1 LSFTFDIDARGT
13 ATLPDYVASWDDR
26 GVDRAETLPARL
38 YCAREYYELEMEYIF
53 RRTWQRAGRVEQL
66 ARPGDYLVT
75 AIAGE
80 EVLVVRG
87 TDGVLRA
94 FSNICRHRAGPVAVG
109 CGNRRALQ
117 CAYHGWTYE
126 LDGRLR
132 KAPGTEQNEAFDP
145 SSIRLPEFAVDTW
158 GPLVY
163 VSLEPG
169 LPPLAEWMSG
179 LVARATN
186 YRVDE
191 LEYVGERS
199 WVIPCNWKTYV
210 DNGLE
215 GYHLPYVHPSYHKVV
230 RLDSSYEYSTGD
242 FWNAMYGR
250 EPNPR
255 GPASRAAG
263 LIAAAAVN
271 PVRKFRELA
280 PPMASL
286 EGPERDGYY
295 YFWFFPNTLVD
306 FMPDGI
312 KVNTVTPLD
321 VGHTLSTMEWWFPPT
336 EELDRKVLQA
346 AIVAFGHTINDED
359 AWISTEVQKG
369 LVSRLYDR
377 GRYVAGEEMI
387 VYHFHE
393 VLINHLDKELTK
405 EAQRDLEL
413 RAD

>member
-1 LSFTFDIDARGT
+1 MKVAHDAELRE
-13 ATLPDYVASWDDR
+13 ATLANYVATWTGDD
-26 GVDRAETLPARL
+26 VARAETLPASL
-38 YCAREYYELEMEYIF
+38 YVDPNYFDLETKHIF
-53 RRTWQRAGRVEQL
+53 RRTWQRVGRTEQVNN
-66 ARPGDYLVT
+66 PGDFLVST
-75 AIAGE
+75 VAGE
-80 EVLVVRG
+80 EVVVVRG

-94 FSNICRHRAGPVAVG
+94 FSNICRHRAGPVAIG
-109 CGNRRALQ
+109 CGNRKALQ

-126 LDGRLR
+126 LDGQLR

-145 SSIRLPEFAVDTW
+145 TTIRLPEFPVDVW

-163 VSLEPG
+163 VSLDPG
-169 LPPLAEWMSG
+169 IHPLSEWIGG
-179 LVARATN
+179 LIARATN

-191 LEYVGERS
+191 LEYVGGKT

-215 GYHLPYVHPSYHKVV
+215 GYHLPFVHPSYHKVV
-230 RLDSSYEYSTGD
+230 RLDSSYEYSMGD
-242 FWNAMYGR
+242 HWNAMYGR

-255 GPASRAAG
+255 GPASRAAD
-263 LIAAAAVN
+263 LLSAAAIN

-280 PPMASL
+280 PPMPSL

-295 YFWFFPNTLVD
+295 YFWFFPNTLID

-321 VGHTLSTMEWWFPPT
+321 VGHTQSTMEWWFPPSD
-336 EELDRKVLQA
+336 EIDKKVLQA
-346 AIVAFGHTINDED
+346 AVVAFGHKINDED

-369 LVSRLYDR
+369 LESRFYDR

-387 VYHFHE
+387 VHHYHQ
-393 VLINHLDKELTK
+393 VLITHLQAELAR
-405 EAQRDLEL
+405 ENGSAH
-413 RAD
+413 